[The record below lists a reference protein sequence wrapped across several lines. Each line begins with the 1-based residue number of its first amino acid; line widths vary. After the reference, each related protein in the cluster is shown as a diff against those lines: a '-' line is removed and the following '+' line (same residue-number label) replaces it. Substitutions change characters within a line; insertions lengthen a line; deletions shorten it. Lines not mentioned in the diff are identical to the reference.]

1 MANKKTAFNKNERV
15 ILQVL
20 YKERRSMTINE
31 LVEKTGMSWVTI
43 KKYLQLLKKRNY
55 VIEKVGNKSS
65 ILENKRAVWEI
76 NYDEL

>member
-1 MANKKTAFNKNERV
+1 
-15 ILQVL
+15 
-20 YKERRSMTINE
+20 MTINE